1 MSAISLRFPIPIA
14 SRTWQVGNDE
24 KVSHVTLPTRD
35 GHKKLSHYDR
45 RFVMVTEKKMKVKS
59 NDQELNKSE
68 DYLENLKNRDSLK
81 RLIEISTF
89 SI

>member
-1 MSAISLRFPIPIA
+1 
-14 SRTWQVGNDE
+14 
-24 KVSHVTLPTRD
+24 
-35 GHKKLSHYDR
+35 
-45 RFVMVTEKKMKVKS
+45 MVTEKKMKGKS